1 MAALRG
7 EDLTDDDPVQTD
19 PADPASPPLPCLTI
33 RVGRTKTTTSDDDE
47 RVVLIGRP
55 VVALRCWL
63 EVADIKDGP
72 GFRRIDQGKRRSA
85 RAHAA
90 VGQSHPEKPLQAS
103 RARPDL
109 AFGAWI
115 AIRLPDRGGQSRH
128 AAA

>member
-1 MAALRG
+1 M
-7 EDLTDDDPVQTD
+7 
-19 PADPASPPLPCLTI
+19 
-33 RVGRTKTTTSDDDE
+33 GRTKTTTSDDDE

-103 RARPDL
+103 RLDPTLLSAHGLRSGYLTEAANRGMPLPEAMQQSLHKWVSQAARYYND
-109 AFGAWI
+109 AE
-115 AIRLPDRGGQSRH
+115 
-128 AAA
+128 